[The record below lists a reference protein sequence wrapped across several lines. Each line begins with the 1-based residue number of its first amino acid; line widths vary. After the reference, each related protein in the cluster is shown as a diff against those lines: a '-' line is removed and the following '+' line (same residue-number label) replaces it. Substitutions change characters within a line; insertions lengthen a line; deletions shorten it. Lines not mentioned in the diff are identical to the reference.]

1 MTHDVLTTAMPPAD
15 SPLAPQPVDDPVRA
29 WALCCAAAIS
39 VGFAR
44 FDYALILPAMKT
56 DLALNYAQAGW
67 LNTVNGLGYLAGALL
82 AIFSVSRLGNR
93 RLFAWGTLLTAAAV
107 LGTGLTHDPAWLAAW
122 RFLAGL
128 GGAGAFIC
136 GGVLAGVLGARAIVV
151 FFGGGIGLGLI
162 AGGAVLPWLFQAYGP
177 QAWPQAWLLVG
188 AVCALLCI
196 PAIRA
201 IGGIAEPS
209 SRRPGAGAS
218 WRECAAVY
226 AAYFVF
232 GLGYIAYM
240 TFMIAWVRQHGGDPG
255 RLTLL
260 VSAMWVVLGLSCL
273 SAAFLGRGLLAGG
286 KDGRVM
292 SAALLVLALGAAL
305 PLALDGVAGIM
316 ASALLVGASVVL
328 VPSSVTHFVKAN
340 LPQPAWGG
348 AMAIA
353 TSLFAAG
360 QVVGPVACGW
370 LSDRYGSLSAGLA
383 ASAAALM
390 LAAVLAAWQR
400 APGGARDGDG
410 VGRAYPCPGRPPQA

>member
-1 MTHDVLTTAMPPAD
+1 MTHGSAMPAASPPEGLSDPRPAED
-15 SPLAPQPVDDPVRA
+15 RVRA

-151 FFGGGIGLGLI
+151 FFGGGIGLGLV

-177 QAWPQAWLLVG
+177 EAWPQAWLLVG

-209 SRRPGAGAS
+209 SRRPDAGAGAS

-240 TFMIAWVRQHGGDPG
+240 TFMIAWVRQHGGDPD

-273 SAAFLGRGLLAGG
+273 SAAFLGRGLLAA
-286 KDGRVM
+286 D
-292 SAALLVLALGAAL
+292 
-305 PLALDGVAGIM
+305 
-316 ASALLVGASVVL
+316 
-328 VPSSVTHFVKAN
+328 
-340 LPQPAWGG
+340 
-348 AMAIA
+348 
-353 TSLFAAG
+353 

-400 APGGARDGDG
+400 APGGARGGDG
-410 VGRAYPCPGRPPQA
+410 VGRACPCPGRPPQA